1 MLGVGVHL
9 PSSGVPTASS
19 CGRYRRILTRSSDD
33 AKSAGKAATSDRSF
47 ESSSVHIQRAKQR
60 GCVSRKDSTVAACL
74 APNGRPVEFQKTCTA
89 LRLLSGQHCAVMVTC
104 VRVQM
109 NIHACTRAG
118 TSACTLTNTHKHAH
132 TASCLSCSEGHL
144 PQSKP
149 LAASAI
155 VIRSCISAAK
165 RGEDNEESV
174 AT

>member
-1 MLGVGVHL
+1 MMLGVSVHL
-9 PSSGVPTASS
+9 PSSGVPSASS

-104 VRVQM
+104 VRMQM
-109 NIHACTRAG
+109 NIHACMHAGTRARKH
-118 TSACTLTNTHKHAH
+118 TQARTHSIVPWLQRGASPAEQTAGSLHHSH
-132 TASCLSCSEGHL
+132 TQLHQCCEKGGR
-144 PQSKP
+144 Q
-149 LAASAI
+149 
-155 VIRSCISAAK
+155 
-165 RGEDNEESV
+165 
-174 AT
+174 